1 MSAGVHLVMSSR
13 ILRGWAQLSEDT
25 HTACVMLE
33 LWSSA
38 TQKGKE
44 RKGEGKGEGEAA
56 KADPY
61 MTERDTHN
69 DQGGSL
75 FLTFKKAD

>member
-44 RKGEGKGEGEAA
+44 RKGEGKGEGEGEGKGEPGA
-56 KADPY
+56 
-61 MTERDTHN
+61 
-69 DQGGSL
+69 L
-75 FLTFKKAD
+75 